1 MNTDPALFREA
12 TPYPHVVIDDLCPGP
27 VLEAAM
33 GGFDQARFAVFDGDH
48 EHGKSQADPPPCSLM
63 LFRWM
68 KTLKPRLEEWTGIQG
83 LEMDLTGGGL
93 HRTCHGG
100 KLDMH
105 VDFNRLPDGRYRRLN
120 GLLFANKRYTGMDF
134 GDLYLGEECKE
145 CGGDGEIPHPDGWF
159 SYTCTECEGCGY
171 GVAIEPL
178 WNRLVVFE
186 TNETT
191 WHGHPDPWQSKD
203 YCRLSF
209 AAYWYTH
216 TPPEGII
223 EDHFS
228 TIWAP

>member
-1 MNTDPALFREA
+1 MNTDPALFRDA
-12 TPYPHVVIDDLCPGP
+12 KPYPHLVIDGLCPGP

-33 GGFDQARFAVFDGDH
+33 GGFDQARFAVFQGDH

-63 LFRWM
+63 VFRWM
-68 KTLKPRLEEWTGIQG
+68 KTLQPRLEEWTGIEG

-120 GLLFANKRYTGMDF
+120 MLLFANKQWGPKDGGCLILDSATRGTVR
-134 GDLYLGEECKE
+134 LG
-145 CGGDGEIPHPDGWF
+145 PR
-159 SYTCTECEGCGY
+159 
-171 GVAIEPL
+171 

-191 WHGHPDPWQSKD
+191 WHGHPDPWTNED

-223 EDHFS
+223 KDHFS
-228 TIWAP
+228 TIWAEEK